1 VQDRVGG
8 LEVNVQDGSWVEVT
22 ATPDQIIVNAADWLA
37 HLSGGRWRS
46 SPHRVKN
53 RSGHHRYSLAYFFDP
68 CMEAEAVPLTGDGKQ
83 LVYSD
88 YLLSRFNT
96 NYSYR
101 EGR

>member
-1 VQDRVGG
+1 
-8 LEVNVQDGSWVEVT
+8 
-22 ATPDQIIVNAADWLA
+22 
-37 HLSGGRWRS
+37 
-46 SPHRVKN
+46 
-53 RSGHHRYSLAYFFDP
+53 
-68 CMEAEAVPLTGDGKQ
+68 MEAEAVPVTGDGEQ